1 MSNSQVAQLAD
12 QVANLSLEEKYELIT
27 LVPDLLKLDEQFILS
42 RRKEALE
49 DKTIGKTIDAFK
61 AVETAKARKDE
72 LSTENVEGS
81 EKRS

>member
-49 DKTIGKTIDAFK
+49 DKAIGKTIDAFK
-61 AVETAKARKDE
+61 AVENAKARKDE